1 MNTNNIT
8 SNSAPPSG
16 GLRGGV
22 VIEVGGE
29 RHRLVKEPI
38 DAKTLTPQCDKCSLF
53 NEDCGLLCTEYVDKS
68 NNSYYF
74 VKENEEFG

>member
-1 MNTNNIT
+1 MNRVI
-8 SNSAPPSG
+8 
-16 GLRGGV
+16 
-22 VIEVGGE
+22 IEVGGE